1 MKIKEIIIV
10 EGKNDT
16 HRLKKHFDCDTIETH
31 GSALSERTLRMI
43 ETANKNRGII
53 IFTDPDAPGERIR
66 TIINQRI
73 PGCKNAFI
81 DKKKA
86 RTTKKVGIEHA
97 TKEDLEESLNHL
109 MTYTNDL
116 NETISWLEF
125 IELGCS
131 GQNNSSSKR
140 RILEE
145 YLHLGQSNA
154 KKLYK
159 RLNMI
164 QVTKEDCIK
173 ILEEKI

>member
-16 HRLKKHFDCDTIETH
+16 HRLKQYFDCDTIETH
-31 GSALSERTLRMI
+31 GSALSQRTLNMI

-81 DKKKA
+81 NKKKA
-86 RTTKKVGIEHA
+86 KTTKKVGIEHA
-97 TKEDLEESLNHL
+97 SYEDLKESLNHL

-116 NETISWLEF
+116 KETISWLEF

-131 GQNNSSSKR
+131 GQKNSSNKR